1 MRFPLSRRSVSTDLL
16 LDGMKPKHPFIAR
29 ILVPACLVAAPFVG
43 AEPISSAPV
52 AGLTGQA
59 ERSDLTLANLFS
71 MGWDE
76 PWSKRPHP
84 DGAPDMTL
92 LRVQSNLLLYS
103 LRTDSYLERMTS
115 ANHDRRIEFV
125 NQLFEYSLNRRLML
139 GAFGNF
145 EWIDGRT
152 RPDRDGGGYGAL
164 ARLQLVDLKG
174 TSYALNLRAAAPNEG
189 IGEKQTVTSLALAG
203 WHDLTPLGLHRVGLY
218 WHVQE
223 ETWIGPAAAGGRR
236 NDLTYDLTFAKTWTS
251 PTSLLENFTTFL
263 EAFSKTDLDGPNHG
277 HSIVTLTP
285 GFRFN
290 LHHHHV
296 IMTGVDLP
304 VSAPRPFEEIVR
316 LTYIY
321 SF

>member
-1 MRFPLSRRSVSTDLL
+1 
-16 LDGMKPKHPFIAR
+16 MKPKHPFTLRVLA
-29 ILVPACLVAAPFVG
+29 PWCLVVAETLTARAEAQPPTAAGG
-43 AEPISSAPV
+43 APASS
-52 AGLTGQA
+52 

-71 MGWDE
+71 QGWNE

-103 LRTDSYLERMTS
+103 LRTDYFFEQMTP
-115 ANHDRRIEFV
+115 ANRDHQIQFV
-125 NQLFEYSLNRRLML
+125 NQLFEYSLNRRVMF

-145 EWIDGRT
+145 QWMDGRT
-152 RPDRDGGGYGAL
+152 RPDREGGAYGAI
-164 ARLQLVDLKG
+164 ARLQLIDLQDS
-174 TSYALNLRAAAPNEG
+174 SYAFNVRAAAPNEG
-189 IGEKQTVTSLALAG
+189 VGERQTVTSFALAG
-203 WHDLTPLGLHRVGLY
+203 WHDLTPVGLHRVGLY

-223 ETWIGPAAAGGRR
+223 ETWIGPSAAGGRR
-236 NDLTYDLTFAKTWTS
+236 NDLTYDLTLAKTWS
-251 PTSLLENFTTFL
+251 APTARLENFTTFL

-277 HSIVTLTP
+277 HSVVTLTP

-304 VSAPRPFEEIVR
+304 VSAPRPFEQLVR
-316 LTYIY
+316 FTYIY